1 MLKKAI
7 HHISLKNIMQ
17 VNSRLKS
24 FICHTIIVSMCSLS
38 IFFSFLFLFC
48 LTKRT
53 HYKQLPPCISS
64 STSTRTIQEYFSGL
78 EFLNL
83 FHNTTMKKIDLGN
96 HREVAQ
102 PDCIK
107 ALIVE
112 FITTFFFVFA
122 GVGSAMATGK
132 LSYTKFMFFVTIWS
146 YQVSYWL
153 CTIKSKSNY
162 ICI

>member
-1 MLKKAI
+1 
-7 HHISLKNIMQ
+7 
-17 VNSRLKS
+17 
-24 FICHTIIVSMCSLS
+24 
-38 IFFSFLFLFC
+38 
-48 LTKRT
+48 
-53 HYKQLPPCISS
+53 
-64 STSTRTIQEYFSGL
+64 
-78 EFLNL
+78 
-83 FHNTTMKKIDLGN
+83 MKKIDLGN

-132 LSYTKFMFFVTIWS
+132 LAYTKFMFFVTIWS